1 MIYSSETMTF
11 TAVCVLA
18 AALTLLFAPSRLYQR
33 PKAGEPPLTA
43 GFLPWLGV
51 GLSMRDMDN
60 FLRRNFAKYG
70 PTFTAYA
77 AGKRL
82 VFTKDVVLVRHMV
95 SNPSFANT
103 PLAVGSSLTSFLQSG
118 LI

>member
-1 MIYSSETMTF
+1 MFYSSETMTF
-11 TAVCVLA
+11 IAVCVL
-18 AALTLLFAPSRLYQR
+18 AALTLLFALSLYQR
-33 PKAGEPPLTA
+33 SKAGEPPLTA

-51 GLSMRDMDN
+51 GLSMRDIDK

-95 SNPSFANT
+95 NSSSFAGT
-103 PLAVGSSLTSFLQSG
+103 PLSVGSLK
-118 LI
+118 

>member
-1 MIYSSETMTF
+1 MFYSSDTMTF
-11 TAVCVLA
+11 VAVCVL
-18 AALTLLFAPSRLYQR
+18 AALTLLFAPNRLYQR

-51 GLSMRDMDN
+51 GLSMRDMDK

-77 AGKRL
+77 GGKRL
-82 VFTKDVVLVRHMV
+82 VFTKDVVLVRYMLSSV
-95 SNPSFANT
+95 TYADTVPFT
-103 PLAVGSSLTSFLQSG
+103 VG
-118 LI
+118 